1 MPKYLIEANYVGDGA
16 KGLIKEGGSARRAA
30 AEKAVKSVGGSIEAF
45 YYAFGDTDAFV
56 IVDMPN
62 NASMAATAL
71 TINASGAVTIRTTVL
86 MSPAEVDE
94 AVKMHPSYRAPGQ

>member
-1 MPKYLIEANYVGDGA
+1 MPKYLIQANYVGDGV

-30 AEKAVKSVGGSIEAF
+30 AEKAVKSVGGSLDAMYF
-45 YYAFGDTDAFV
+45 AFGDVDVFA

-62 NASMAATAL
+62 HASMTAAAL
-71 TINASGAVTIRTTVL
+71 TINASGGVSIRTTVL